1 MKKLHRSNYQIRLNQ
16 GNIFLLNL
24 VWPRGGSKRPA
35 VVFIG
40 AKRGGLTSSS
50 VNCGNQG
57 KMASKMAFKV
67 ASCLAASSEL
77 NSFELF

>member
-1 MKKLHRSNYQIRLNQ
+1 MKI
-16 GNIFLLNL
+16 LLPNL
-24 VWPRGGSKRPA
+24 VRPKGGSNRPA
-35 VVFIG
+35 VVFMG
-40 AKRGGLTSSS
+40 ASDGGLTSKS